1 MTTRLDHLILLVND
15 RARTLAFYTEIVG
28 LQYEGEHEIRN
39 TGRALLRTLN
49 FYVPPAY
56 PSRGEELPA
65 GRP

>member
-1 MTTRLDHLILLVND
+1 MTTRLDHLILPVNE
-15 RARTLAFYTEIVG
+15 ARTLAFYTEIVG

-39 TGRALLRTLN
+39 TGRALLCTSN